1 MKLEKAGIN
10 EKNVFLTHFPIKM
23 RKTFSS
29 LIFPDLYNIN
39 YYEKTKRY
47 NEETTHYYLE
57 NTGKI

>member
-39 YYEKTKRY
+39 YYEKTKRH
-47 NEETTHYYLE
+47 NEQKTH
-57 NTGKI
+57 